1 MTDSFRS
8 IQPSPQLSPYV
19 KQYWFLK
26 SSCTGHVQ
34 GIIPTGYVSVFF
46 QKENPLFCVERNEL
60 YSQAY
65 VGGQSTTYSNLLLT
79 GTIDMVCI
87 DFLPYGAKMF
97 FDLPVNKLKDDTVSL
112 ELLEEPGWNE
122 LGKRLTDI
130 ADPESSVR
138 LIEQFLL
145 RRFSYANEYNMKRMV
160 TAVANINNGQWD
172 IGRLSDESCLGY
184 KQFKRVF
191 SEYIGINPKDFLRI
205 VRFQKALFTLQTHPE
220 ISLTQLACACDFY
233 DQSHLIKEFKSF
245 SGYTP
250 GEYIA
255 ICPPVSDYFS

>member
-1 MTDSFRS
+1 MLDSFRS
-8 IQPSPQLSPYV
+8 IQPSPQLLPYV

-26 SSCTGHVQ
+26 STCAGHVQ

-46 QKENPLFCVERNEL
+46 QKQHPLYCVERNEL

-65 VGGQSTTYSNLLLT
+65 ITGQSTTYSNLLLT
-79 GTIDMVCI
+79 GTADMVCI
-87 DFLPYGAKMF
+87 DFLPYGAKLF
-97 FDLPVNKLKDDTVSL
+97 FDLPVNQLKDVTVSL
-112 ELLEEPGWNE
+112 DLLEEPGWDE
-122 LGKRLTDI
+122 LGKRLNDI
-130 ADPESSVR
+130 SNPEESVR

-145 RRFSYANEYNMKRMV
+145 KRFSYAKEYNLKRMV
-160 TAVANINNGQWD
+160 AAVKNINRGQSD
-172 IGRLSDESCLGY
+172 IGRLADESCLGY

-191 SEYIGINPKDFLRI
+191 AEYIGVNPKDFLRI
-205 VRFQKALFTLQTHPE
+205 VRFQKALFTLQTLPE
-220 ISLTQLACACDFY
+220 INLTQLAYSCNFY

-250 GEYIA
+250 GEFIA